1 MDKKSKLNSFLEHIQ
16 DRYGLYEGS
25 YVPLEQP
32 MIELTESEYQGRDVE
47 LNKPKRNSGE
57 GKKYVVYVKDPSSG
71 NVKKITFGDAKGG
84 LSSKIN
90 DKEAAASFA
99 ARHNCDTKNDK
110 LSPGYW
116 SCRLPRYAKDLGLK
130 GGGNYFW

>member
-1 MDKKSKLNSFLEHIQ
+1 MDKKSKLSSFLEHIQ

-32 MIELTESEYQGRDVE
+32 MIELTESEYQGRDIE

-57 GKKYVVYVKDPSSG
+57 GKKYVVYVKDPSTG